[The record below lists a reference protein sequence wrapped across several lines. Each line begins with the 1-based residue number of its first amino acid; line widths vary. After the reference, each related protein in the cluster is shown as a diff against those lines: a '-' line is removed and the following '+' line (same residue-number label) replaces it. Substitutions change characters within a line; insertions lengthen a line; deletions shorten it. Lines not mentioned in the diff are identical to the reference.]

1 MKATRELLSVHA
13 VWPLF
18 GRADC
23 RHSLQCSQQ
32 MRKKK
37 EGGRE
42 RGPGYNGKWIGMT
55 SQRKKKKWGRTKI
68 SLERQFFHTLLVRCS
83 SRGAPCVQVFF
94 FFFSTAEPYCGNGR
108 PKFFCFC
115 YVPFSGE
122 WKQVLQGKKKA
133 MELIKGPV
141 SWKREK
147 GEREEGSRAEEFHS
161 Q

>member
-1 MKATRELLSVHA
+1 
-13 VWPLF
+13 
-18 GRADC
+18 
-23 RHSLQCSQQ
+23 

-55 SQRKKKKWGRTKI
+55 SQRKKKKMREDKNFIGKTVLSHTSGSVQLSRRT
-68 SLERQFFHTLLVRCS
+68 VCA
-83 SRGAPCVQVFF
+83 GF